1 MAAAIRQSSGPV
13 VCHSI
18 SKGIGWPSI
27 IISASPLK
35 SFFSLTPFKQIIY
48 FLKTRYSLE
57 EKAKPIPILREG
69 LFQALLC
76 LTIEC
81 NKTVKVKKF
90 KATLLLKILK
100 YRISHADFPW
110 PLN

>member
-35 SFFSLTPFKQIIY
+35 SFFSLTAFKQIIY

-57 EKAKPIPILREG
+57 EKAKPIPIPREG

-81 NKTVKVKKF
+81 NKTVKIKK
-90 KATLLLKILK
+90 KLKLLYFLK
-100 YRISHADFPW
+100 F
-110 PLN
+110 